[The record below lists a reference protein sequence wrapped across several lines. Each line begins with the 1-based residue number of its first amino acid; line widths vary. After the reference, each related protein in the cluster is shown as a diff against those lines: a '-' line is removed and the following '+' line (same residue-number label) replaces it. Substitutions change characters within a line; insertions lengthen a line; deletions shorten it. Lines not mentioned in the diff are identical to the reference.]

1 MLGKRPDTPPPR
13 LLRVDR
19 SARPGWKTGK
29 EQPPDPG
36 QLVYCTEG
44 MAEVVRVVG
53 KTGDGS
59 RLLELRLLE
68 KEAPPFYAAASNVLV
83 KPADEASEA
92 QGASEGQA
100 APASAGSAGIAGST
114 GLLGVT
120 PERPAVIIGAET
132 HSADGAAE
140 HAPGEEAAVGSGASS
155 RSVFLDSSSWALAG
169 SHVPGVEPL
178 PGSLVIP
185 GHTAAGEDAEHAPPP
200 ADEPVTP
207 EPVSASTDGSAS
219 QDPGASVEVT
229 TGGDDAA
236 VAGDVAATD
245 DVEEED
251 HARWFIIGGSQYP
264 AHQPDGT
271 DRAAAEPGKQPPT
284 IPADPRVHW
293 IG

>member
-1 MLGKRPDTPPPR
+1 MLGKRPDTPSPR

-83 KPADEASEA
+83 MPAE
-92 QGASEGQA
+92 GAGDGQA
-100 APASAGSAGIAGST
+100 ANAGLGAPATLEFAGNGNAA
-114 GLLGVT
+114 
-120 PERPAVIIGAET
+120 
-132 HSADGAAE
+132 GAAAATLE
-140 HAPGEEAAVGSGASS
+140 PAPGVGVDAHGAAGGSPDEEAEVGSGAASHS
-155 RSVFLDSSSWALAG
+155 FFLDTSWALAG
-169 SHVPGVEPL
+169 SLVPGGEAL

-185 GHTAAGEDAEHAPPP
+185 EQSPAGDGAESGASE
-200 ADEPVTP
+200 AGPVTP
-207 EPVSASTDGSAS
+207 EPVSSSAGISAS
-219 QDPGASVEVT
+219 EDADLPAETAAQAEDAAGADVVAAPDDAEDDDPARYLIIGVRHGPAPGPD
-229 TGGDDAA
+229 GGD
-236 VAGDVAATD
+236 GM
-245 DVEEED
+245 
-251 HARWFIIGGSQYP
+251 P
-264 AHQPDGT
+264 AD
-271 DRAAAEPGKQPPT
+271 PGKQPPT
-284 IPADPRVHW
+284 IPLDPRVHW